1 MNKKTVAAAAILL
14 CAVMVLV
21 AGAPLVVADTHH
33 IVKGAQGPRASA
45 VSWEMTA
52 PDDGFWH
59 GHIVNAGLRSL
70 VVDVNDVTGGTPT
83 SILHQRIRFAAYPT
97 STLDTKTALMMKD
110 RVYNITATPNGV
122 RGSYCDVEDVFVPME
137 PPVAMFSYV
146 VNGPTVAVDG
156 STSYDPDGT
165 VTGWAWD
172 FGDGMTGSGVT
183 TTHTYATTGDYT
195 INLTVIDNTG
205 MTGSVQHIVHV
216 DVIDTAPVASFKAIV
231 SGYSVSVDASGS
243 SDDVGIVSY
252 DWQWGD
258 GMTGSGVTATHTYV
272 APGPYVI
279 TLTVTDTIGQTGTA
293 TMDITVVD
301 LPPVASFTLTMS
313 GLTVSVDAS
322 ASFDDVAIVSYDWAW
337 GDGMTGTGVTATHT
351 YAGPSTYE
359 VTLTVTDTIGQ
370 TGTMSAPAIAVDN
383 APLASFTATMSGYT
397 VSVDASASSDDIGI
411 TSYAWDFGDGATA
424 SGVTATHTYAG
435 AGQYTITLT
444 VTDTIGQTG
453 TATKTVNTFDSPPV
467 AAFTFVVSGYTVS
480 VDAVSSSDDN
490 GIVSYAWQWGDGATG
505 TGVTAVHAYNAPPL
519 TYTITL
525 TVTDT
530 IGQTNSVSHSVTL
543 QDNAPTAA
551 FTWTVTG
558 YVVNVDGSGSTD
570 DHGVASY
577 SWNWGDGSAA
587 GSGVTATH
595 TYTGLPLT
603 RTVTL
608 TVTDTVGQT
617 NSVSHIVDLVDNGP
631 TAAFTSSMSGYTVSV
646 DASASSDDLGITSY
660 AWAWGDGMTG
670 TGMIT
675 THTYAAFGTYT
686 VTLTVTDTIG
696 QTASVSHDVT
706 TLDNKPVA
714 SFTATATGWVLSV
727 DASASSDDRGIVS
740 YDWTFGDGG
749 TGTGITTT
757 HIYSASN
764 TYTVTL
770 TVTDTI
776 GQTGSESKSVIILD
790 NPPTAAFTISLVGY
804 TVSVDASSSSDDF
817 GITSYAWN
825 WGDSNVGSGK
835 TATHTYSAPGTYSI
849 TLTVTDTVGQTNMLS
864 KPVQIVDNPPVA
876 AFTPTVA
883 GLDVS
888 VDASASSDDFG
899 ITSYAW
905 AWGDGATGS
914 GVTATHTYASPGTKT
929 ITLTVTDTIGQ
940 TNAVSHDVTL
950 SGGTPPVA
958 AFTFTVSPSTT
969 VNVDGSSSTS
979 SVGIAKYDWNF
990 GDWITATGVTHSHY
1004 YVAKA
1009 TWTVTLT
1016 VTDINGLTN
1025 SVSQL
1030 VTAGSTNP
1038 PPFPYLV
1045 YGTTYASD
1053 GATPLPGTTI
1063 AITDVRT
1070 GETLIGSA
1078 SSGLTV
1084 SDADGLYSVDIS
1096 TLVVTTGDNLIAM
1109 GVGPS
1114 AQTGT
1119 GTGTVDLG
1127 IPYLG
1132 INVILT

>member
-21 AGAPLVVADTHH
+21 AAAPLVIADTHH

-45 VSWEMTA
+45 VSWIITA
-52 PDDGFWH
+52 PDDGLWH

-83 SILHQRIRFAAYPT
+83 SVLHERIRFAAYPT
-97 STLDTKTALMMKD
+97 NTIDTETAMMMKD
-110 RVYNITATPNGV
+110 RVYNITATPNGA
-122 RGSYCDVEDVFVPME
+122 RGTYCDVEDVFVPME

-172 FGDGMTGSGVT
+172 FGDGATGTGVT
-183 TTHTYATTGDYT
+183 TTHTYATTGDYV
-195 INLTVIDNTG
+195 INLTVMDNSG
-205 MTGSVQHIVHV
+205 MTGTTQQTVHV
-216 DVIDTAPVASFKAIV
+216 DVIDLAPVASFTVIV

-252 DWQWGD
+252 DWMWGD
-258 GMTGSGVTATHTYV
+258 GMTGSGVTAVHTYT
-272 APGPYVI
+272 APGLYTI
-279 TLTVTDTIGQTGTA
+279 TLTVTDTNSQTGVA
-293 TMDITVVD
+293 TKDITIVD
-301 LPPVASFTLTMS
+301 TPPVASFTLSMS
-313 GLTVSVDAS
+313 GLTVNVDAS
-322 ASFDDVAIVSYDWAW
+322 ASFDDVAIVSYAWAW
-337 GDGMTGTGVTATHT
+337 GDGTTGTGVTATHR

-370 TGTMSAPAIAVDN
+370 TGTASYPAIAVDN
-383 APLASFTATMSGYT
+383 APIASFTAAMNGYT
-397 VSVDASASSDDIGI
+397 VNVDASASSDDNGI
-411 TSYAWDFGDGATA
+411 ASYDWAFGDGATGT
-424 SGVTATHTYAG
+424 GVTATHTYAG

-453 TATKTVNTFDSPPV
+453 TASKTVNTFDSAPT
-467 AAFTFVVSGYTVS
+467 AAFTATVSGYTVS
-480 VDAVSSSDDN
+480 VDAAASSDDN
-490 GIVSYAWQWGDGATG
+490 GVVGYAWQWGDGASG
-505 TGVTAVHAYNAPPL
+505 TGITAIHAYSAPPL

-551 FTWTVTG
+551 FTYTVNG
-558 YVVNVDGSGSTD
+558 YVVNVDGSGSSD

-577 SWNWGDGSAA
+577 AWNWGDGSAA

-595 TYTGLPLT
+595 TYTGQPLT

-617 NSVSHIVDLVDNGP
+617 NSVSHVVTLVDNGP
-631 TAAFTSSMSGYTVSV
+631 TAAFTATMSGYTVSV

-660 AWAWGDGMTG
+660 AWAWGDGTTG
-670 TGMIT
+670 SGKIT

-686 VTLTVTDTIG
+686 ITLTVTDTIG
-696 QTASVSHDVT
+696 QTNSVSHDVK
-706 TLDNKPVA
+706 TLDNTPVA

-727 DASASSDDRGIVS
+727 DASASSDDRGIAS

-749 TGTGITTT
+749 AGTGVTTT

-770 TVTDTI
+770 TVTDNI
-776 GQTGSESKSVIILD
+776 GQTNSASKSVIILD
-790 NPPTAAFTISLVGY
+790 NPPTASFTVILSGY
-804 TVSVDASSSSDDF
+804 TTSVDASASSDDF

-825 WGDSNVGSGK
+825 WGDSTSGSGK

-876 AFTPTVA
+876 AFTPTVS

-888 VDASASSDDFG
+888 VDASASSDDHG
-899 ITSYAW
+899 ITNYAW
-905 AWGDGATGS
+905 AWGDGATGT
-914 GVTATHTYASPGTKT
+914 GVTATHTYAGSGTKT

-940 TNAVSHDVTL
+940 TNSVSHDVQV
-950 SGGTPPVA
+950 SGGSPPVA

-969 VNVDGSSSTS
+969 VNVDGSSSS
-979 SVGIAKYDWNF
+979 SAAGIASYDWNF
-990 GDWITATGVTHSHY
+990 GDWIIASGVTHSHY

-1016 VTDINGLTN
+1016 VTDVNGLKD

-1038 PPFPYLV
+1038 PPFPYLI
-1045 YGTTYASD
+1045 YGTTFASD
-1053 GATPLPGTTI
+1053 GATPLPGATLG
-1063 AITDVRT
+1063 ITDVRT

-1078 SSGLTV
+1078 SSGLTT
-1084 SDADGLYSVDIS
+1084 SDIDGLYSADIS
-1096 TLVVTTGDNLIAM
+1096 TLVVVTGDNLIVTA
-1109 GVGPS
+1109 VGPS
-1114 AQTGT
+1114 GETGSGT
-1119 GTGTVDLG
+1119 GTADLS

-1132 INVILT
+1132 IDVVLT